1 MLLDFIDHLT
11 RSGAAKSAFK
21 DLARSLAFL
30 ELSGERDVERLL
42 HLKPAFTNAVD
53 EASAQAAT
61 RPARAGTGPRGQA
74 PPMVVAVLAALES
87 VVVGQAPA
95 FIRFYA
101 WTRLLRH
108 WAALRWDDTLGI
120 RPDAFE
126 RRARGLYGVLERTKT
141 SGPGKRLLVLP
152 FFVSDQ
158 AFLLE
163 ADWLFTG
170 WTLLGEVF
178 GFKRDYLL
186 PLASSDLQGGM
197 QRRAEYTD
205 AVCYSRSLMA
215 FFEVPGSPCEAL
227 LDSAAV
233 PY

>member
-1 MLLDFIDHLT
+1 MLLDFVDHLT
-11 RSGAAKSAFK
+11 TSGAAKSAFK
-21 DLARSLAFL
+21 DLARSLQFL
-30 ELSGERDVERLL
+30 ELSGERDVELLL

-53 EASAQAAT
+53 EASAQAAA
-61 RPARAGTGPRGQA
+61 RPARAGTGPRGKA
-74 PPMVVAVLAALES
+74 PPMVVGVLAALET
-87 VVVGQAPA
+87 VVVGQAPN

-101 WTRLLRH
+101 WTRLLTH

-126 RRARGLYGVLERTKT
+126 RRARGLYGILERTKT
-141 SGPGKRLLVLP
+141 SGPGKRLLILP

-178 GFKRDYLL
+178 GYKRDYLL
-186 PLASSDLQGGM
+186 PLATPDLQGCLR
-197 QRRAEYTD
+197 RRAEH
-205 AVCYSRSLMA
+205 S
-215 FFEVPGSPCEAL
+215 
-227 LDSAAV
+227 DSTTYFSGPA
-233 PY
+233 P